1 MEKRVL
7 SFIDDDRSSLRDIK
21 IDSEVRL
28 WVKNQ
33 KNEYY
38 ILPFR
43 VTRDAYLGTSWR
55 WIYGAVIVPDDRYG
69 AVNVP
74 DDRYY
79 QVEIRLNLKNP
90 AEDTIEVFL
99 KAPPATYN
107 KLR

>member
-7 SFIDDDRSSLRDIK
+7 SFIDDDRSSFRNIK
-21 IDSEVRL
+21 IDSKVQL

-33 KNEYY
+33 KNENY

-43 VTRDAYLGTSWR
+43 VTRDAYLGSNWR
-55 WIYGAVIVPDDRYG
+55 WIYGAVDVPDESDDRYF
-69 AVNVP
+69 
-74 DDRYY
+74 

-99 KAPPATYN
+99 QAPPATYN
-107 KLR
+107 KLH

>member
-7 SFIDDDRSSLRDIK
+7 SFIDDDRSSLGNIK

-43 VTRDAYLGTSWR
+43 VTRDAYLGSNWR
-55 WIYGAVIVPDDRYG
+55 WIYGALI
-69 AVNVP
+69 VP

>member
-7 SFIDDDRSSLRDIK
+7 SFINDDRSSLGDIK

-33 KNEYY
+33 RNEPY

-43 VTRDAYLGTSWR
+43 VTRDAYLGSNWR
-55 WIYGAVIVPDDRYG
+55 WIYG